1 MVKIYDLP
9 CGDEVHRFDYNI
21 VIPFKG
27 KRRVL
32 CTAPYNGGYRTDLKT
47 VFNHDC
53 NPGVGCSAE
62 MKGKTYREHMMRTME
77 EIGLDPETAAGLETA
92 ASMDNAA
99 ICTERFEKLAVTAIV
114 TGGIEVNAGRVGD
127 PATWIEDSAV
137 APEYRPGTIN
147 ILLCINGDLS
157 QGAMARALVTCTE
170 AKTAAIQ
177 ELMAESRSSR
187 GLATGSGTDGT
198 IVAADME
205 SEMYLTDA
213 GKHSKLGELIGR
225 AVKPAVKRALYLQT
239 KLDAGRQHNVIRRL
253 SRFGVSEAGLYRR
266 YVREQGA
273 LAVDR
278 ARFSEL
284 LEEQAVKGGLVAK
297 ASFIAHAIDQMD
309 WGLLSVGETT
319 EAASEILMQMGMEE
333 PLPDSGA
340 GTPDETV
347 ELIVEAFE
355 KVFLK
360 KVLKVPMNP

>member
-1 MVKIYDLP
+1 MVKIYELP

-21 VIPFKG
+21 VIPFCG

-32 CTAPYNGGYRTDLKT
+32 STSPFNGGYRTDLKV

-62 MKGKTYREHMMRTME
+62 MKGKTYREHMMCTIR
-77 EIGLDPETAAGLETA
+77 EIGLDPEAAAGLETA

-99 ICTERFEKLAVTAIV
+99 ICTERFEKLAVTAVV
-114 TGGIEVNAGRVGD
+114 TGGIEVNAGRAGD
-127 PATWIEDSAV
+127 PATWIENSAV
-137 APEYRPGTIN
+137 APEYRLGTIN
-147 ILLCINGDLS
+147 ILLCINADLS
-157 QGAMARALVTCTE
+157 EGAMARALVTCTE

-198 IVAADME
+198 VVVADME

-225 AVKPAVKRALYLQT
+225 AVKPAVKKALYLQT

-253 SRFGVSEAGLYRR
+253 SRFGVSEALLYRR
-266 YVREQGA
+266 YAQEQGA
-273 LAVDR
+273 SAMDR

-284 LEEQAVKGGLVAK
+284 LEEQAVKGGMVAK

-309 WGLLSVGETT
+309 WGLLEVS
-319 EAASEILMQMGMEE
+319 EALEAVSEILAGMGMEE
-333 PLPDSGA
+333 PLAADSV
-340 GTPDETV
+340 GTPDEAV
-347 ELIVEAFE
+347 GLIVEAFE
-355 KVFLK
+355 RVFLK
-360 KVLKVPMNP
+360 ML

>member
-21 VIPFKG
+21 VIPFRG

-32 CTAPYNGGYRTDLKT
+32 STAPYNGGYRTDLKT

-62 MKGKTYREHMMRTME
+62 MKGKTYREHMARTIE
-77 EIGLDPETAAGLETA
+77 EIGLDLKTTAGLETA

-99 ICTERFEKLAVTAIV
+99 IRTERFEKLAVTAIV
-114 TGGIEVNAGRVGD
+114 TGGIEVNGGRVGD
-127 PATWIEDSAV
+127 PATWIENSAV
-137 APEYRPGTIN
+137 APEYRLGTIN
-147 ILLCINGDLS
+147 ILLCINADLS
-157 QGAMARALVTCTE
+157 EGAMARAFVTCTE
-170 AKTAAIQ
+170 AKTAAVQ

-198 IVAADME
+198 IVVADME

-225 AVKPAVKRALYLQT
+225 AVKPAVKKALYLQT
-239 KLDAGRQHNVIRRL
+239 RLDAARQHNVLRRL

-266 YVREQGA
+266 YVQERGKPA
-273 LAVDR
+273 MDR
-278 ARFSEL
+278 AGFSER
-284 LEEQAVKGGLVAK
+284 LEKQAVKGSLVAK

-309 WGLLSVGETT
+309 WGLLEVP
-319 EAASEILMQMGMEE
+319 EALEAVSEILTGMGMEK
-333 PLPDSGA
+333 PLASDGTE
-340 GTPDETV
+340 TPDEAV
-347 ELIVEAFE
+347 KMIVEAFE
-355 KVFLK
+355 KTFIAALF
-360 KVLKVPMNP
+360 

>member
-1 MVKIYDLP
+1 MKIYDLP

-32 CTAPYNGGYRTDLKT
+32 STAPYNGGYRTDLKT

-62 MKGKTYREHMMRTME
+62 MKGKTYREHMMRTIE
-77 EIGLDPETAAGLETA
+77 EIGLDLETTAGLETA
-92 ASMDNAA
+92 ASMDHAA

-114 TGGIEVNAGRVGD
+114 TGGIEVNGGRAGD
-127 PATWIEDSAV
+127 PATWIENSAV
-137 APEYRPGTIN
+137 APEYRMGTIN
-147 ILLCINGDLS
+147 ILLCVNADLS
-157 QGAMARALVTCTE
+157 EGAMARALVTCTE
-170 AKTAAIQ
+170 AKTAAVQ

-198 IVAADME
+198 IVTADME

-213 GKHSKLGELIGR
+213 GKHSKLGELIGK

-239 KLDAGRQHNVIRRL
+239 KLDAERQHNVIRRL

-266 YVREQGA
+266 YVQELGA
-273 LAVDR
+273 LAMDR
-278 ARFSEL
+278 ARFSAL
-284 LEEQAVKGGLVAK
+284 LEERAAEGGMVAK

-309 WGLLSVGETT
+309 WGLLEVP
-319 EAASEILMQMGMEE
+319 EALEAVSDLLAGMGMEE
-333 PLPDSGA
+333 PLAAGGA
-340 GTPDETV
+340 ETPDQAV

-355 KVFLK
+355 TVFLK
-360 KVLKVPMNP
+360 KF

>member
-1 MVKIYDLP
+1 MKIYDLP

-21 VIPFKG
+21 VIPFRG

-32 CTAPYNGGYRTDLKT
+32 STAPYNGGYRTDLKT

-62 MKGKTYREHMMRTME
+62 MKGKTYREHMMRTIE
-77 EIGLDPETAAGLETA
+77 EIGLDLKTTAGLETA

-99 ICTERFEKLAVTAIV
+99 IRTERFEKLAVTAIV
-114 TGGIEVNAGRVGD
+114 TGGIEVNGGRVGD
-127 PATWIEDSAV
+127 PATWIENSAA
-137 APEYRPGTIN
+137 APEYRLGTIN
-147 ILLCINGDLS
+147 ILLCINADLS
-157 QGAMARALVTCTE
+157 EGAMARALVTCTE
-170 AKTAAIQ
+170 AKTAAVQ

-198 IVAADME
+198 IVVADME

-239 KLDAGRQHNVIRRL
+239 KLDVRRQHNVIRRL

-266 YVREQGA
+266 YVQDRGESA
-273 LAVDR
+273 MDR
-278 ARFSEL
+278 AGFSEL
-284 LEEQAVKGGLVAK
+284 LEKQAVKGSLVAK

-309 WGLLSVGETT
+309 WGLLDIAETV
-319 EAASEILMQMGMEE
+319 EAVSEILTQMGMEE
-333 PLPDSGA
+333 PLAFSGA
-340 GTPDETV
+340 ETPDEAV
-347 ELIVEAFE
+347 EVIVNAFEEAF
-355 KVFLK
+355 LK
-360 KVLKVPMNP
+360 NI